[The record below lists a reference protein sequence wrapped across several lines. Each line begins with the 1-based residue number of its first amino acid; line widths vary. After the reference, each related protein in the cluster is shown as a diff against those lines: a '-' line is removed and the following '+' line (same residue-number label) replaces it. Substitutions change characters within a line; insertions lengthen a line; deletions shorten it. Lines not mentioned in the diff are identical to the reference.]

1 MSALGN
7 RQRPWT
13 AGALARL
20 TACAG
25 LLCAVGS
32 AGVAMDLS
40 EMPPWL
46 RAMIQ
51 PVHLGAAA
59 EVETVPVGA
68 PGAPVPAVVVGAGAE
83 TVGVSAPGA
92 APISV
97 GGGLSLEAWGTP
109 GAGAVHAPGMGGPA
123 GPAPVSISAAA
134 QDWSEAV
141 GSIEGLDRET
151 LAQAGQIL
159 AMIRER
165 GVAEGWW
172 DVIQTSEEPCWDFIT
187 WTEPV
192 CDGEIDSTVQGGT
205 YTNVTFSRLCP

>member
-1 MSALGN
+1 MAPIGIPY
-7 RQRPWT
+7 QAGT

-20 TACAG
+20 TACAA

-32 AGVAMDLS
+32 VGVAMDLS

-68 PGAPVPAVVVGAGAE
+68 PGAP
-83 TVGVSAPGA
+83 APTLG
-92 APISV
+92 I
-97 GGGLSLEAWGTP
+97 
-109 GAGAVHAPGMGGPA
+109 GGPT
-123 GPAPVSISAAA
+123 GPALVSISAAA
-134 QDWSEAV
+134 QDWSQAV
-141 GSIEGLDRET
+141 SGIEGLDRET